1 MRLHVGVHAAAF
13 SIQFSRKP
21 FESHDETSARPSGAV
36 PAVSAESNS
45 AIDSPARLYEI
56 VWEVVAASFEPPAQT
71 ASAGVDPAAAPIII
85 VESTAV
91 PGGSAAIIAEKK
103 RTASGWKPTVA
114 MSWFP
119 VAPGSVRGPLAAFV
133 RSEPPRAGEG
143 ARRVG

>member
-1 MRLHVGVHAAAF
+1 MRLLVGVHAAAF

-21 FESHDETSARPSGAV
+21 FESHDETSARPSVAV

-91 PGGSAAIIAEKK
+91 PGGSAAILAGK
-103 RTASGWKPTVA
+103 RGAGPGWEPPGGGA
-114 MSWFP
+114 WFP
-119 VAPGSVRGPLAAFV
+119 VCP
-133 RSEPPRAGEG
+133 
-143 ARRVG
+143 